1 MSLLAQNLLDYMNAD
16 TIITFALGLLLGVG
30 LFMILSQRQTRL
42 MKRNLKKDA
51 EISIKEK
58 SLVLNEKLAKQA
70 LEIQGKESELEQKI
84 QVSNRLKKELEEK
97 EKNVSTQEG
106 ELIKEQK
113 SLDEAKYTA
122 KKLERFYRLKLHQ
135 ITQMSQ
141 KEARELLL
149 QATEKDCEAEI
160 QSIRREKLGRSES
173 EINDEARKLLLAS
186 MQRLSSQAMNDATA
200 TLVQIPN
207 EEFKGRIIGKEGR
220 NIRTF
225 EHATGTTLMMDESPD
240 SVLVSSFDPVR
251 REIARISLEALVRD
265 GRIHPANI
273 EETVKSSE
281 DAIYSSMVE
290 VAEKAVLQLRL
301 NEVSHD
307 VLTTLGH
314 LNYRL
319 SNNQN
324 TLEHSIEVSNFCAL
338 LAAELGYDVDLAKR
352 AGLYHDIGKALSEE
366 GHESHAIAG
375 ANFMKKHGEDDLVV
389 NAIAAHHKEVEPESV
404 YASLVMIADSISATR
419 PGVRTSSVDGFYQR
433 VKTIELIAKE
443 QQGVD
448 EAYAIQAGK
457 ELRVIVKPEVV
468 DDAGCRQIARRIR
481 SRIENE
487 LSYPGVIEITVIRE
501 QRFNETAV

>member
-1 MSLLAQNLLDYMNAD
+1 MNAD

-149 QATEKDCEAEI
+149 QATEKDCETEI

-301 NEVSHD
+301 NEVPHD

>member
-301 NEVSHD
+301 NEVPHD

>member
-1 MSLLAQNLLDYMNAD
+1 MNAD

-301 NEVSHD
+301 NDVPHD

>member
-1 MSLLAQNLLDYMNAD
+1 MNAD
-16 TIITFALGLLLGVG
+16 TIITFALGLILGVG
-30 LFMILSQRQTRL
+30 LFVILTNRQTRIL
-42 MKRNLKKDA
+42 KNTLKKDA
-51 EISIKEK
+51 DISIKEK
-58 SLVLNEKLAKQA
+58 SLALNEKFTKQE
-70 LEIQGKESELEQKI
+70 LDIQTKEIELEQKRTAASSI
-84 QVSNRLKKELEEK
+84 KKEL
-97 EKNVSTQEG
+97 
-106 ELIKEQK
+106 LKEQK
-113 SLDEAKYTA
+113 ILDEAKYNA

-141 KEARELLL
+141 KDARQLLL

-160 QSIRREKLGRSES
+160 ELIRREKLSHSES
-173 EINDEARKLLLAS
+173 EINDQARKILLAS

-200 TLVQIPN
+200 TLVQLPN

-225 EHATGTTLMMDESPD
+225 EHATGTTLMMDESAD

-251 REIARISLEALVRD
+251 REIARLALEALVRD

-273 EETVKSSE
+273 EESVKSSE
-281 DAIYSSMVE
+281 EAIFSSMVE
-290 VAEKAVLQLRL
+290 VAEKAVFQLGL
-301 NEVSHD
+301 NDVSND
-307 VLTTLGH
+307 VLTTLGR

-324 TLEHSIEVSNFCAL
+324 TLEHSVEVSNFCAL
-338 LAAELGYDVDLAKR
+338 LAAELGYDVNVAKR
-352 AGLYHDIGKALSEE
+352 AGLYHDIGKALTEE

-375 ANFMKKHGEDDLVV
+375 ANFMKKYGEDNLVV

-419 PGVRTSSVDGFYQR
+419 PGARTSSIDGFFQR
-433 VKTIELIAKE
+433 VKAIELIAEE
-443 QQGVD
+443 QRGVE

-468 DDAGCRQIARRIR
+468 DDDGCRQIARRIR

>member
-1 MSLLAQNLLDYMNAD
+1 MNAD
-16 TIITFALGLLLGVG
+16 TIITFSLGLLLGVG
-30 LFMILSQRQTRL
+30 LFMILTHRQTRL
-42 MKRNLKKDA
+42 MKKNLKKDA

-58 SLVLNEKLAKQA
+58 SLALNNKLAKQA
-70 LEIQGKESELEQKI
+70 LNVQSKESELEQKI
-84 QVSNRLKKELEEK
+84 QVSNRLEKELLEK
-97 EKNVSTQEG
+97 EKNFNAREN

-141 KEARELLL
+141 KEARQLLL

-281 DAIYSSMVE
+281 DAIYSSMLE
-290 VAEKAVLQLRL
+290 VAEKAALQLRL
-301 NEVSHD
+301 NDVPHD
-307 VLTTLGH
+307 VLTILGR

-338 LAAELGYDVDLAKR
+338 LAAELGYDVNLAKR
-352 AGLYHDIGKALSEE
+352 AGLYHDIGKALTEE

-419 PGVRTSSVDGFYQR
+419 PGVRTSSVDGYYQR
-433 VKTIELIAKE
+433 VKSIELIAKE
-443 QQGVD
+443 QKGVD
-448 EAYAIQAGK
+448 DAYAIQAGK

>member
-265 GRIHPANI
+265 GRIQPANI

-301 NEVSHD
+301 NEVPHD

>member
-301 NEVSHD
+301 NDVPHD

-419 PGVRTSSVDGFYQR
+419 PGVRTSSVDGFFQR

>member
-1 MSLLAQNLLDYMNAD
+1 MNAD

-481 SRIENE
+481 FRIENE

>member
-1 MSLLAQNLLDYMNAD
+1 
-16 TIITFALGLLLGVG
+16 
-30 LFMILSQRQTRL
+30 MIFTSRQTRL
-42 MKRNLKKDA
+42 LKKNLKKDA

-58 SLVLNEKLAKQA
+58 SLVLNEKLAKQE
-70 LEIQGKESELEQKI
+70 LDIQSKESELERKI
-84 QVSNRLKKELEEK
+84 NTSNQLEKELEKKVE
-97 EKNVSTQEG
+97 NFSLQEN
-106 ELIKEQK
+106 ELLKEQK
-113 SLDEAKYTA
+113 SLDEAKYNA

-141 KEARELLL
+141 KEARQLLL

-160 QSIRREKLGRSES
+160 QLIRREKLGRSES
-173 EINDEARKLLLAS
+173 DINAEARRLLLAS

-251 REIARISLEALVRD
+251 REIARIALEALVRD

-281 DAIYSSMVE
+281 DAILSSMVE
-290 VAEKAVLQLRL
+290 VAEKAILQLRL
-301 NEVSHD
+301 NDVSHD
-307 VLTTLGH
+307 VLTTLGR

-338 LAAELGYDVDLAKR
+338 LAAELGYDVNVAKR
-352 AGLYHDIGKALSEE
+352 AGLYHDIGKALTEE

-375 ANFMKKHGEDDLVV
+375 ANFMKKHGENL
-389 NAIAAHHKEVEPESV
+389 
-404 YASLVMIADSISATR
+404 SLIHI
-419 PGVRTSSVDGFYQR
+419 
-433 VKTIELIAKE
+433 
-443 QQGVD
+443 
-448 EAYAIQAGK
+448 
-457 ELRVIVKPEVV
+457 
-468 DDAGCRQIARRIR
+468 
-481 SRIENE
+481 
-487 LSYPGVIEITVIRE
+487 
-501 QRFNETAV
+501 

>member
-1 MSLLAQNLLDYMNAD
+1 MNAD

-301 NEVSHD
+301 NDVPHD

-366 GHESHAIAG
+366 GHESHALAG

>member
-1 MSLLAQNLLDYMNAD
+1 MSLLAQIYSLFMNAD

-30 LFMILSQRQTRL
+30 LLMVLTNRQTRL
-42 MKRNLKKDA
+42 LKKNLKKDA
-51 EISIKEK
+51 EISIKER
-58 SLVLNEKLAKQA
+58 SLELNEKLAKQQ
-70 LEIQGKESELEQKI
+70 LDIQTKESELEQKI
-84 QVSNRLKKELEEK
+84 KATNRLEQELEKKTDSFRIQEKEL
-97 EKNVSTQEG
+97 V
-106 ELIKEQK
+106 KEQK

-141 KEARELLL
+141 KDARELLL

-160 QSIRREKLGRSES
+160 QLIRREKLGRSES

-186 MQRLSSQAMNDATA
+186 MQRLSSQAMNDVTA

-251 REIARISLEALVRD
+251 REIARIALEALVRD

-281 DAIYSSMVE
+281 DAIFSSMVE
-290 VAEKAVLQLRL
+290 VAEKAVLKLRL
-301 NEVSHD
+301 NKVSHD

-352 AGLYHDIGKALSEE
+352 AGLYHDIGKALTEE

-375 ANFMKKHGEDDLVV
+375 ANFMKKHGENDLVV

-433 VKTIELIAKE
+433 VKSIELIAKE

-481 SRIENE
+481 SRIEKE

>member
-1 MSLLAQNLLDYMNAD
+1 MNAD

-301 NEVSHD
+301 NEVPHD

>member
-1 MSLLAQNLLDYMNAD
+1 
-16 TIITFALGLLLGVG
+16 
-30 LFMILSQRQTRL
+30 
-42 MKRNLKKDA
+42 
-51 EISIKEK
+51 
-58 SLVLNEKLAKQA
+58 
-70 LEIQGKESELEQKI
+70 
-84 QVSNRLKKELEEK
+84 
-97 EKNVSTQEG
+97 
-106 ELIKEQK
+106 
-113 SLDEAKYTA
+113 
-122 KKLERFYRLKLHQ
+122 
-135 ITQMSQ
+135 
-141 KEARELLL
+141 
-149 QATEKDCEAEI
+149 
-160 QSIRREKLGRSES
+160 
-173 EINDEARKLLLAS
+173 

-251 REIARISLEALVRD
+251 REIARIALEALVRD

-281 DAIYSSMVE
+281 DAILSSMVE
-290 VAEKAVLQLRL
+290 VAEKAILQLRL
-301 NEVSHD
+301 NDVSHD
-307 VLTTLGH
+307 VLTTLGR

-338 LAAELGYDVDLAKR
+338 LAAELGYDVNVAKR
-352 AGLYHDIGKALSEE
+352 AGLYHDIGKALTEE

-375 ANFMKKHGEDDLVV
+375 ANFMKKHGENDLVV

-433 VKTIELIAKE
+433 VKSIEQIAKE
-443 QQGVD
+443 QQGVED
-448 EAYAIQAGK
+448 AYAIQAGK
-457 ELRVIVKPEVV
+457 ELRVIVKPEIV
-468 DDAGCRQIARRIR
+468 DDSGCRQIARRIR

-487 LSYPGVIEITVIRE
+487 LSYPGVIEVTVIRE

>member
-1 MSLLAQNLLDYMNAD
+1 MNAD
-16 TIITFALGLLLGVG
+16 TIMTFVLGLLIGVG
-30 LFMILSQRQTRL
+30 LVILLTSRQTRL
-42 MKRNLKKDA
+42 LKRNLKKDA
-51 EISIKEK
+51 EISIKERT
-58 SLVLNEKLAKQA
+58 LELNEKLAKQE
-70 LEIQGKESELEQKI
+70 LDIQTKESQIEQKI
-84 QVSNRLKKELEEK
+84 KATSKLEKELENKAENFNAK
-97 EKNVSTQEG
+97 EN
-106 ELIKEQK
+106 ELLKEQK
-113 SLDEAKYTA
+113 SLDEAKYNA

-186 MQRLSSQAMNDATA
+186 MQRLSSQSLNDATA
-200 TLVQIPN
+200 TLVQLPN

-273 EETVKSSE
+273 EETVKTSE
-281 DAIYSSMVE
+281 DAIFSSMVE

-301 NEVSHD
+301 NDVPHD
-307 VLTTLGH
+307 VLTMLGH

-324 TLEHSIEVSNFCAL
+324 TLEHSVEVSNFCAL
-338 LAAELGYDVDLAKR
+338 LAAELGYDVNLAKR
-352 AGLYHDIGKALSEE
+352 AGLYHDIGKALTEE
-366 GHESHAIAG
+366 GHESHAMAG

-433 VKTIELIAKE
+433 VKSIENIAKE

-448 EAYAIQAGK
+448 DAYAIQAGK
-457 ELRVIVKPEVV
+457 ELRVIVKPEIV

>member
-1 MSLLAQNLLDYMNAD
+1 MSLLAQNLRDYMNAD

-273 EETVKSSE
+273 EETVNSSE

-301 NEVSHD
+301 NDVPHD